1 MAICGVISKYGIDNF
16 TLYILETLDSKTQ
29 KRNFVSKRKPLVWV
43 DQSLLQLTK
52 YFTNFYRLKSL

>member
-1 MAICGVISKYGIDNF
+1 LG
-16 TLYILETLDSKTQ
+16 
-29 KRNFVSKRKPLVWV
+29 WV

>member
-1 MAICGVISKYGIDNF
+1 
-16 TLYILETLDSKTQ
+16 
-29 KRNFVSKRKPLVWV
+29 LVWV